1 MRHIYNDRHYTIG
14 LNKVIDEYL
23 TTTKWI
29 WKKFTA
35 MVLYGIF
42 AVVMLF
48 ISISFVPTIWFE
60 SMEKYD
66 SMKIIWYMIVPAVSS
81 WRFFAYVFG
90 IIHGTTTLHKINKVS
105 KYTRTFIDPETR
117 TPNEIYFAW
126 KMINKKLYNSSSFVV
141 LAIISASIAV
151 LASML
156 CPVKA
161 EVFKYLLSIL
171 GFLSMNYTVRISV
184 LPEKR
189 QLLTDIFEYIVRNE
203 NGEFDDREAVCC
215 NAIVAVNE
223 KEYIGSGNKLMY
235 KLSKDMKLFKDI
247 TYGHTVIMGKKTFQ
261 SMNSKPLK
269 GRINIVITHDTT
281 LKPFIPVDNSYA
293 LYYANSVEEAIA
305 LALALG
311 CMTSDTSDDM
321 IWIIGGGRIYKE
333 AMPYVGR
340 IVQTL
345 VYDKTVGDTKFTI
358 PHNDFEATS
367 MSEIIIDGD
376 YATRRYIYNR
386 KVL

>member
-1 MRHIYNDRHYTIG
+1 MRHIYNDKHYVIG
-14 LNKVIDEYL
+14 MNKVIEEYL

-29 WKKFTA
+29 WKKVIA

-48 ISISFVPTIWFE
+48 ISISFVPTIWYEF
-60 SMEKYD
+60 MTKYD
-66 SMKIIWYMIVPAVSS
+66 SMKIIWYMIVPSISS

-90 IIHGTTTLHKINKVS
+90 IIHGASTLSKVNKLS
-105 KYTRTFIDPETR
+105 RYTRTFIDPDTR

-126 KMINKKLYNSSSFVV
+126 RMINKKLYNSSSFVL
-141 LAIISASIAV
+141 LAVVSASIAII
-151 LASML
+151 ADMI

-161 EVFKYLLSIL
+161 EVFKYLLSVL
-171 GFLSMNYTVRISV
+171 GFLRMNYIVRKSV

-189 QLLTDIFEYIVRNE
+189 RFLTDVFEYIVRND

-215 NAIVAVNE
+215 NIIVASNE
-223 KEYIGSGNKLMY
+223 KDYIGNGNKLMY
-235 KLSKDMKLFKDI
+235 RLPKDMKLFKDI

-261 SMNSKPLK
+261 SMNSKALK

-281 LKPFIPVDNSYA
+281 LKPVIPVDNSYA
-293 LYYANSVEEAIA
+293 LYFVNSVEEAIA
-305 LALALG
+305 TALALG
-311 CMTSDTSDDM
+311 CMTGDTSDDM
-321 IWIIGGGRIYKE
+321 IWIIGGGRIYNE
-333 AMPYVGR
+333 AIPYVAR
-340 IVQTL
+340 IVRTL
-345 VYDKTVGDTKFTI
+345 IYDKTIGDTDFII
-358 PHNDFEATS
+358 PHNDFDATS

-386 KVL
+386 RAL